1 MRCLRHRGNAAFL
14 LQRIASC
21 RIEPLQRGCP
31 SVSSCWVWLG
41 SSRMQGISSFASLL
55 SLSSG
60 SPSVRCSLPAAP
72 PKPRRSSCAGGAG
85 SRSGKR
91 AGSKH
96 SSAPITSKRQSFLD
110 NLVAQIARNRA
121 RDDPM
126 SALPPKADVCG
137 ATSDVRFGPIADIIG
152 HSIIGSARACSE
164 PRGIAKNCLT
174 RGPGLRCCRSRQS
187 E

>member
-1 MRCLRHRGNAAFL
+1 MW
-14 LQRIASC
+14 
-21 RIEPLQRGCP
+21 E
-31 SVSSCWVWLG
+31 
-41 SSRMQGISSFASLL
+41 ISSFASLL
-55 SLSSG
+55 PLSSG

-137 ATSDVRFGPIADIIG
+137 ATSDVRFGPIADIAYEPG
-152 HSIIGSARACSE
+152 HN
-164 PRGIAKNCLT
+164 P
-174 RGPGLRCCRSRQS
+174 PGAFLFENKTLVNGEANVLILRKFN
-187 E
+187 